1 MIISLLVA
9 MDENRG
15 IGKDNH
21 LPWRLSTDLKRF
33 RELTMG
39 HHILVGRK
47 TFESIGKPLPG
58 RQTIVLTRDEG
69 FGPEGCLVAHSVEDG
84 IRLARERGESE
95 LFICGGAEIYA
106 GSLRVADRMY
116 MTLVH
121 TTADVDTFFP
131 EWEGDEWA
139 EEEVSRHEADAKN
152 QFPFSFK
159 VLTKKGADR
168 RPAADRG
175 DLRTGSGS

>member
-1 MIISLLVA
+1 M
-9 MDENRG
+9 
-15 IGKDNH
+15 
-21 LPWRLSTDLKRF
+21 W
-33 RELTMG
+33 

-47 TFESIGKPLPG
+47 TFQSIGKPLPG
-58 RQTIVLTRDEG
+58 RQTVIITRDEG
-69 FGPEGCLVAHSVEDG
+69 FRTEGCLVAHSVEDG

-106 GSLRVADRMY
+106 GSLRAADRMY

-121 TTADVDTFFP
+121 TTVDADTFFP
-131 EWEGDEWA
+131 EWESDEWV

-168 RPAADRG
+168 RSSAEPG

>member
-15 IGKDNH
+15 IGKDNR
-21 LPWRLSTDLKRF
+21 LPWRLSSDMKRF

-58 RQTIVLTRDEG
+58 REIIVVTRNER
-69 FGPEGCLVAHSVEDG
+69 FRPQGCLTAASVEEG
-84 IRLARERGESE
+84 IRLAQERGEGE

-106 GSLRVADRMY
+106 RTLPLADRMY
-116 MTLVH
+116 LTLVH
-121 TTADVDTFFP
+121 AVVDADTFFP
-131 EWEGDEWA
+131 EWKSDEWI
-139 EEEVSRHEADAKN
+139 EEESSRQEANEKN
-152 QFPFSFK
+152 QYPFTFK
-159 VLTKKGADR
+159 SLVKK
-168 RPAADRG
+168 
-175 DLRTGSGS
+175 